1 MNHEKLKREKEQ
13 SNLKKRLKEE
23 EDLLAEFKKV
33 VSTDNVQPDWH
44 VFRFIEEQ
52 YDQG

>member
-23 EDLLAEFKKV
+23 EDLLAEFKKIA
-33 VSTDNVQPDWH
+33 STDNV
-44 VFRFIEEQ
+44 
-52 YDQG
+52 